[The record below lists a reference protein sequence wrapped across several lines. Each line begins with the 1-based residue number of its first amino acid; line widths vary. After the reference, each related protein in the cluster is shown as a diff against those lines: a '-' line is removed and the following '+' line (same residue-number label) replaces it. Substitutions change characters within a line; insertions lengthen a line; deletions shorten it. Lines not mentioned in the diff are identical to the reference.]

1 MIIKDLTVFKE
12 MDISE
17 MSAVHGGEHI
27 ELVVGDP
34 CVNVGATLENG
45 AKSGGGGGLILAA
58 VAVLG
63 TGMKPC

>member
-45 AKSGGGGGLILAA
+45 AKSGEEEA
-58 VAVLG
+58 
-63 TGMKPC
+63 